1 MQPLVDMVHNT
12 MYDHIEISTFILWI
26 TLLDFGYP
34 ICYTILEPEMRLRTG
49 GPAEHKYQEVRKM
62 LYALRSL
69 IQEDGSVNNWESI
82 VNLMDDET
90 REQIASDW
98 GDVLTEA
105 EFLEAY
111 CNAHLDKYGEEFA
124 I

>member
-1 MQPLVDMVHNT
+1 
-12 MYDHIEISTFILWI
+12 
-26 TLLDFGYP
+26 
-34 ICYTILEPEMRLRTG
+34 
-49 GPAEHKYQEVRKM
+49 M

-98 GDVLTEA
+98 GDVPTEA

-111 CNAHLDKYGEEFA
+111 CKAHLDKYGEEFA